1 VDGKAFRLAQSLRK
15 GDNVLQNRIGPATP
29 QFVAPPIQANNW
41 IVLVVLTLGYFMILV
56 DTTIV
61 NVALPTMEKD
71 LHAGFD
77 QILWVVNA
85 YILAYAILLIT
96 AGRLGTI
103 FGPKRMF
110 ILGLALF
117 TLASAA
123 CGFSQSTGQLILF
136 RLIQGIGAA
145 LLTPQTLAILPSIF
159 PPERRG
165 AAFGILSSVAG
176 LAVVVGPTVGGWLVT
191 DFSWQ
196 AIFYLNIPIGIGAA
210 VAAVL
215 LLPELRSHRRDDTQ
229 RVPGGYR
236 TTLDP
241 RGYRTALDLPG
252 VALATGGLFA
262 LIYALVESQRYA
274 WGPISSIG
282 AFSLGST
289 RWSVLSIYSLLGYA
303 VVLLL
308 LFVWWETRAEQLLPL
323 SLFSDRNFSV
333 ANLVASIIGFPFAMF
348 IVLSLFLQ
356 SVLGFSAIHAG
367 LSLIPTSIGIM
378 VVGPIA
384 GRLSDRI
391 NGKYILLAGLIGAA
405 LGVGLTAYAL
415 ALSVNSWQLVFP
427 LSVTGIGMGFVFAPM
442 TTLAMRDVQ
451 PALAGAASGFL
462 FTNRQVGQAL
472 GSAVIGS
479 VLANRVASELP
490 VQAAHL
496 ASRLPASY
504 RGRFV
509 AGFERASHESQNFGV
524 GQAHGAA
531 LSSDPPHTV
540 AQQLGTLSHEVF
552 GQAFLNAA
560 RPSLAICG
568 GVLLLAALFAGGL
581 RGGRSAETS
590 RRADS
595 SALGDAA

>member
-1 VDGKAFRLAQSLRK
+1 M
-15 GDNVLQNRIGPATP
+15 QNRDGRATP
-29 QFVAPPIQANNW
+29 QFVAPSIQANIW

-85 YILAYAILLIT
+85 YILAYAVLLIT
-96 AGRLGTI
+96 AGRLGNI
-103 FGPKRMF
+103 FGPKRLF
-110 ILGLALF
+110 IVGLALF

-123 CGFSQSTGQLILF
+123 CGFSQNAGQLILF
-136 RLIQGIGAA
+136 RLIQGTAAA

-196 AIFYLNIPIGIGAA
+196 AIFYLNIPIGIGAV

-215 LLPELRSHRRDDTQ
+215 LLPEIRSSRRDES
-229 RVPGGYR
+229 
-236 TTLDP
+236 

-252 VALATGGLFA
+252 VALASGGLFA

-274 WGPISSIG
+274 WGPISSFG
-282 AFSLGST
+282 AFSLGLT
-289 RWSVLSIYSLLGYA
+289 RWSVLSVYSLLVYA

-308 LFVWWETRAEQLLPL
+308 LFVWWETRAEQPLLPL
-323 SLFSDRNFSV
+323 SLFGDRNFSV
-333 ANLVASIIGFPFAMF
+333 ANLIASIIGFPFAMF

-356 SVLGFSAIHAG
+356 SVMGFSAIHAG
-367 LSLIPTSIGIM
+367 LTLIPTSIGIM
-378 VVGPIA
+378 VAGPIA

-391 NGKYILLAGLIGAA
+391 NGKYILLAGLVCAA
-405 LGVGLTAYAL
+405 LGIGLTAYAL

-427 LSVTGIGMGFVFAPM
+427 LAVTGVGMGFVFAPM

-462 FTNRQVGQAL
+462 FTNRQVGQAV

-490 VQAAHL
+490 VQAAHF

-568 GVLLLAALFAGGL
+568 AVLLLAALFAGGL
-581 RGGRSAETS
+581 RGGRSADAA
-590 RRADS
+590 RRVDS
-595 SALGDAA
+595 SALRDAA